1 MSAAWL
7 GPGLAPGAA
16 PSGVGGASRERVW
29 SWGGDVGS
37 GGERGGAGGQRGMG
51 SAGHGGAPMGQ
62 GRAGGLGC
70 EHLWG
75 VGGLETSN
83 N

>member
-29 SWGGDVGS
+29 SWGGGCRERC
-37 GGERGGAGGQRGMG
+37 GAGRGWGAEGHGECGARGYPNGTGESGGAG
-51 SAGHGGAPMGQ
+51 
-62 GRAGGLGC
+62 L
-70 EHLWG
+70 
-75 VGGLETSN
+75 
-83 N
+83 